1 VLTCPLHP
9 CAAAGSSAAYSSKL
23 EEAVR
28 IRDLLARNTE
38 ELDGVLKALRG
49 EYVEP
54 EAGGDLLRDGAGG
67 GLG

>member
-1 VLTCPLHP
+1 
-9 CAAAGSSAAYSSKL
+9 
-23 EEAVR
+23 VR

-38 ELDGVLKALRG
+38 ELAGVLKALRG

-67 GLG
+67 HARKAPAPVWWLEACFLRAGM